1 MPIKQDRVK
10 SIFWIIL
17 NVALVAGVILILASA
32 NALQRYGKSLYP
44 ARVINV
50 SAEGKVVV
58 SPDIANLSFS
68 VVSQGKDPEKL
79 QTDNNAKINNALD
92 FIKSEGVE
100 SKDIKT
106 ADYNL
111 SPNYRYDEKRGVSS
125 IDGYTLS
132 QTVLVKIRNLEKA
145 GKILAGLPPRGINQ
159 IGGLNFSIE
168 DPDKF
173 LNEARK
179 EAFEKAFAKA
189 ETMAAQNNVRVKGVV
204 TFNEYGG
211 GYPGPIYM
219 RAEAFGKGGDA
230 GPAPMPPSIEPGSQE
245 VTVQVNVTYEI
256 K

>member
-1 MPIKQDRVK
+1 M
-10 SIFWIIL
+10 
-17 NVALVAGVILILASA
+17 LASA
-32 NALQRYGKSLYP
+32 DTIKRYGKSLYP

-79 QTDNNAKINNALD
+79 QNDNNVKINNALD
-92 FIKSEGVE
+92 FIKGEGVE

-111 SPNYRYDEKRGVSS
+111 SPNYRYEPKTGISS

-132 QTVLVKIRNLEKA
+132 QTILVKIRNLEKA
-145 GKILAGLPPRGINQ
+145 GKILAGLAPRGINQ

-179 EAFEKAFAKA
+179 EAFEKALAKA
-189 ETMAAQNNVRVKGVV
+189 EAMAEQNNMKVKGVV

-219 RAEAFGKGGDA
+219 RAEALGKGGDS
-230 GPAPMPPSIEPGSQE
+230 APMPLPPSIEPGSQE

-256 K
+256 R

>member
-1 MPIKQDRVK
+1 MPTKQDRVK

-17 NVALVAGVILILASA
+17 DIALAAGAILILVSA
-32 NALQRYGKSLYP
+32 NALWRYGKSLYP

-79 QTDNNAKINNALD
+79 QNDNNVKINNALD
-92 FIKSEGVE
+92 FIKSEGVDP
-100 SKDIKT
+100 KDIKT

-132 QTVLVKIRNLEKA
+132 QTVLVKIRDLGKA
-145 GKILAGLPPRGINQ
+145 GKILVGLPSRGINQ

-168 DPDKF
+168 NPDKF

-179 EAFEKAFAKA
+179 EAFAKARAKA
-189 ETMAAQNNVRVKGVV
+189 EAMAEQNDMKIKGVV

-219 RAEAFGKGGDA
+219 RAEAFGKGGDVA
-230 GPAPMPPSIEPGSQE
+230 PTPAPPSIEPGSQE
-245 VTVQVNVTYEI
+245 VTIQVNVTYEI
-256 K
+256 R